1 MTVRAR
7 RVVGN
12 MLRSESGQL
21 RASRRRARHRPRA
34 RGTHYGSSV
43 ATRTPSRQAGSRA
56 APATWRL
63 TPRRPRCSSAIDHL
77 RHGRSALGP
86 RSAARDHRWFTAGP
100 GAVAGGPPHRRGPGR
115 TGRKGYRQDKTPA
128 WCGNTTPGTPSN
140 RTANGLRL
148 QGGNRNDSPAAV
160 SGSVRHPCDPNRRR
174 PTHNHIVSAPAADP
188 AARIAAPWTVRWLA
202 LGAIVGPALFTVAWL
217 VLGFLS
223 PGYTVGGDWISPYS
237 PISQPIS
244 GLGMGV
250 TGPYMNTAS
259 ILSGLVLI
267 AGLVGIFQTIPASGR
282 PAARWL
288 CAATLALSPLGL
300 VVAGIFTLDHLLPH
314 FVGFGLVAATP
325 VITFATTGIFLRG
338 IPTWRRFGTYLILG
352 SPLTLLL
359 LILYLTTFDGP
370 PPRPSTEWPDS
381 PAASWPSGSTSGS
394 WQWAG
399 WPGAAPSA
407 AIRLSTCTG
416 RRQSRRPVTRS
427 RSSSRP
433 NMRIT
438 ATKKS
443 VHSGRHLESGRGRS
457 PVPVVLTEILRCSIT
472 ATAGCDTALLARW
485 WAVVAAGRGRA
496 GPGSVGRGHGEVGHD
511 GVHGRAGDRLGM
523 RVVRVIG
530 VREPGGAQLSALRLS
545 RALAGFGVAS
555 SLLFAGDAT
564 GAGMGLAGRYGVAV
578 EAFSPGA
585 HRRLQWTPDEAFVEW
600 LRPRLAG
607 ADLVHAH
614 MFGAW
619 WAAAAALEGTGTP
632 LVASEHN
639 AVSWPYG
646 DHSAAAKAAA
656 ARLAA
661 FFAHGPA
668 VRAFAA
674 ALGLDPGLVHEGRSA
689 VEGLDAWPLPDLA
702 APRLTFTGR
711 FREDK
716 GPDLLVEA
724 LPLLA
729 DDLGELPHCYLVGD
743 GPMRAWLQRRIHE
756 LGLAERVRFT
766 GWSYHPARY
775 VAAAAVHV
783 VPSRE
788 EAWSQSAVVAMGLGV
803 PVVGTAVEGLPLT
816 LGEGR
821 GLLVAAEDPAALAA
835 GIAGILRGEQ
845 RTDLRGGRAYA
856 ARFQAAPV
864 AEQYTAVYRRVIH
877 AHQAR

>member
-77 RHGRSALGP
+77 RHGRSALGT

-100 GAVAGGPPHRRGPGR
+100 GAVAGVPPHRRGPGR
-115 TGRKGYRQDKTPA
+115 TGRKGYRLDKTPA

-300 VVAGIFTLDHLLPH
+300 VVAGIFTLEHLLP
-314 FVGFGLVAATP
+314 P
-325 VITFATTGIFLRG
+325 
-338 IPTWRRFGTYLILG
+338 WRRFGTYLILG

-370 PPRPSTEWPDS
+370 PPRPATEWPDS

-399 WPGAAPSA
+399 WPCAAPGP

-443 VHSGRHLESGRGRS
+443 VHSGQHLESGRCRS

-511 GVHGRAGDRLGM
+511 GVHGRAGDRLVM

-530 VREPGGAQLSALRLS
+530 VLEPGGAQLSALRLS
-545 RALAGFGVAS
+545 RALAGFGVDS
-555 SLLFAGDAT
+555 SL
-564 GAGMGLAGRYGVAV
+564 
-578 EAFSPGA
+578 
-585 HRRLQWTPDEAFVEW
+585 
-600 LRPRLAG
+600 
-607 ADLVHAH
+607 
-614 MFGAW
+614 
-619 WAAAAALEGTGTP
+619 
-632 LVASEHN
+632 
-639 AVSWPYG
+639 
-646 DHSAAAKAAA
+646 
-656 ARLAA
+656 
-661 FFAHGPA
+661 
-668 VRAFAA
+668 
-674 ALGLDPGLVHEGRSA
+674 
-689 VEGLDAWPLPDLA
+689 
-702 APRLTFTGR
+702 
-711 FREDK
+711 
-716 GPDLLVEA
+716 
-724 LPLLA
+724 
-729 DDLGELPHCYLVGD
+729 
-743 GPMRAWLQRRIHE
+743 
-756 LGLAERVRFT
+756 
-766 GWSYHPARY
+766 
-775 VAAAAVHV
+775 
-783 VPSRE
+783 
-788 EAWSQSAVVAMGLGV
+788 
-803 PVVGTAVEGLPLT
+803 
-816 LGEGR
+816 
-821 GLLVAAEDPAALAA
+821 
-835 GIAGILRGEQ
+835 
-845 RTDLRGGRAYA
+845 
-856 ARFQAAPV
+856 
-864 AEQYTAVYRRVIH
+864 
-877 AHQAR
+877 